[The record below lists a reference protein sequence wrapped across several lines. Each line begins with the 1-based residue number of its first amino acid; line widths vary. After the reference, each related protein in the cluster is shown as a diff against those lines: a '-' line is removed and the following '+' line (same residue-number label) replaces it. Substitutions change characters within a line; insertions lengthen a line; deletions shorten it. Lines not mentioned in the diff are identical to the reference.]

1 MNDSFLAALT
11 ATHVAHP
18 RASSVGPAAGWI
30 SGLLALLFPERG
42 AVALSDA
49 AAVEMKHAQML
60 HNLEHLLTTLHE
72 APDLPAPPA
81 DLTDGFA
88 TALPAIRVALLADA
102 DFLAATDPAAAGP
115 TEVMGTYPGFYATA
129 IYRVAHALHTLGIPR
144 LPRILTEIAHS
155 RTGIDLHP
163 GARIGVPF
171 GIDHGT
177 GLVVGATAVIGQS
190 VIVYQGV
197 TLGAVHVDKALAN
210 QKRHPT
216 IGDHVV
222 IYAGATILGGATE
235 VGAHSIIGGNVW
247 LTRSVPAYS
256 RVYHRAQVEVRA
268 AEGPV
273 EGLMF
278 EI

>member
-1 MNDSFLAALT
+1 MDALFLTTLAAAHTT
-11 ATHVAHP
+11 ADTRGSA
-18 RASSVGPAAGWI
+18 GLAAGWI
-30 SGLLALLFPERG
+30 GSLFALLFPER
-42 AVALSDA
+42 
-49 AAVEMKHAQML
+49 AVELLPAPDAIEVKHARVL
-60 HNLEHLLTTLHE
+60 RDLVHLLTS
-72 APDLPAPPA
+72 LPAALGLPASPA
-81 DLTDGFA
+81 DLAAAFA
-88 TALPAIRVALLADA
+88 DALPAIREALLADA
-102 DFLAATDPAAAGP
+102 AFLAAADPAATSAA
-115 TEVMGTYPGFYATA
+115 EVISTYPGFYATA
-129 IYRVAHALHTLGIPR
+129 IYRVAHALYHLDVPR

-163 GARIGVPF
+163 GAHIASPF

-190 VIVYQGV
+190 VLLYQGV
-197 TLGAVHVDKALAN
+197 TLGAIHVEKALAR

-222 IYAGATILGGATE
+222 IYAGATILGGSTV

-256 RVYHRAQVEVRA
+256 RVYHRAQVDVRA
-268 AEGPV
+268 AEGPA